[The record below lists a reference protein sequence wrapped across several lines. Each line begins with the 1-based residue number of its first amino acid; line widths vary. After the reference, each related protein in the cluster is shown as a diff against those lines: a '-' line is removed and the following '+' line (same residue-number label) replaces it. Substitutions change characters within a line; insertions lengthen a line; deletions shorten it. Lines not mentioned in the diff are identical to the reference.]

1 MASSP
6 ASGEAR
12 HLVLVGMM
20 GTGKT
25 AVGRAVAA
33 RLGRPFVDTDAL
45 VAERA
50 GRSVR
55 AIFTDDG
62 EDAFRALEAE
72 ALAAALA
79 SPRPAV
85 IAAGG
90 GAVLR
95 ADNRARLRRAR
106 VVWLR
111 AAPATLAARVAG
123 ADHRPLLD
131 DDPAGTLERLA
142 AARRPLY
149 EEVAHAVVDVDD
161 LTPEAVAD
169 AVLRAAGEGG

>member
-20 GTGKT
+20 GSGKT
-25 AVGRAVAA
+25 VVGRAVAA
-33 RLGRPFVDTDAL
+33 RLGRRFVDTDAL

-55 AIFTDDG
+55 AIFTEEG

-72 ALAAALA
+72 ALAVALA
-79 SPRPAV
+79 SPAPAV

-95 ADNRARLRRAR
+95 ADNRERLRRAR

-111 AAPATLAARVAG
+111 AAPATLAARVGG

-131 DDPAGTLERLA
+131 DDPVGTLERLA

-149 EEVAHAVVDVDD
+149 EEVADVAVDVDGLSPD
-161 LTPEAVAD
+161 AVVE
-169 AVLRAAGEGG
+169 AVLRAAGEDG

>member
-1 MASSP
+1 MGSSP

-12 HLVLVGMM
+12 HIVLVGMM

-25 AVGRAVAA
+25 TVGAAVAA

-45 VAERA
+45 VEARA

-55 AIFTDDG
+55 AVFAEEG
-62 EDAFRALEAE
+62 EAGFRDLEAE
-72 ALAAALA
+72 ALADVLA
-79 SPRPAV
+79 SPDPAV
-85 IAAGG
+85 VATGG

-95 ADNRARLRRAR
+95 ADNRERLRGAF

-111 AAPATLAARVAG
+111 AAPATLVARTAG

-131 DDPAGTLERLA
+131 GDPAGALDRLA
-142 AARRPLY
+142 EARRPLY
-149 EEVAHAVVDVDD
+149 EAVADAVVDVDD
-161 LTPEAVAD
+161 LGPEAVVE
-169 AVLRAAGEGG
+169 AVLCALGGRG